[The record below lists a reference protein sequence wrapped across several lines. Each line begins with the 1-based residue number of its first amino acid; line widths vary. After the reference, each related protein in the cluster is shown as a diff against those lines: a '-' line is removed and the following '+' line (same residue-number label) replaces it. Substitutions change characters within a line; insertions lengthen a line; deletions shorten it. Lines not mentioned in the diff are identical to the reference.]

1 MKVIHKLECFPTGDM
16 VVPYC
21 PNCNEPTYDEPNCP
35 FCNTKLEYGDDID
48 LKNEIERLNSDYL
61 EMKDNFRTANAEIE
75 RLNKELE
82 KYKYSADELNE
93 IERLTKQNKALNEM
107 YELTKKEYI
116 RLNNIIKEVREYI
129 EEHRIQNKY
138 SFEYDL
144 FQRNTRVSELLEI
157 LDKENK

>member
-129 EEHRIQNKY
+129 EKHIWTD
-138 SFEYDL
+138 SEYPYYMEMASEDYD
-144 FQRNTRVSELLEI
+144 ELLEI